1 VIGVNHLRSKPSAL
15 GTRERRFRK
24 VVLDSYGPKDLV
36 VEPAIQE
43 AYCGGVAGKDF
54 RGESIHVI

>member
-1 VIGVNHLRSKPSAL
+1 VNHLRSKPSAL

-24 VVLDSYGPKDLV
+24 VVLESYGLKDLV

-43 AYCGGVAGKDF
+43 TYCSGVAGKDLG
-54 RGESIHVI
+54 GERIHVI